1 MSTGIVGGGMVGS
14 GINIKQIALGGGAFG
29 PREVEQ
35 MTQAMGE
42 DPIAHR
48 QLREAVAELESSEDR
63 SPAAAVR
70 LGVCY
75 YLLGRYWNSVE
86 TLKSGDGGALAL
98 FYLARSHFALE
109 QYEPAVEAYQAA
121 SKAGYESDVCALAQA
136 EALRAAGQA
145 PRALETLD
153 KLSGAVEQ
161 TAEYLY
167 QRGAT
172 VSALSGSPAEVIAL
186 FERAVAAD
194 PKHSGALFGLA
205 MENDRHGNDDA
216 AIELYERSIV
226 RYPAHVGSLLNLG
239 VLYEDRTQ
247 YDRALGCYQ
256 RILETYPNHP
266 RARLFLK
273 DVNAS
278 RDMFYDEDE
287 KRRRDRLS
295 QVMNVPVTDFE
306 LSVRSRNCLQKMG
319 VMTLGDLAKTS
330 EAELLASKNF
340 GETSLV
346 EIREMMD
353 AKGLSLGM
361 MAKETMTP
369 EPAYEP
375 EVMTPDEAAL
385 LDRPIS
391 DLNLSVRA
399 RKCMVRLGINTV
411 AELVRRTG
419 DDLLEC
425 KNFGV
430 TSLNEVREKLTIKNL
445 KLRGD

>member
-1 MSTGIVGGGMVGS
+1 MSIGTVAGT
-14 GINIKQIALGGGAFG
+14 NIKQIALGGGTFG

-35 MTQAMGE
+35 MTGALSD
-42 DPIAHR
+42 DPLSHR
-48 QLREAVAELESSEDR
+48 LLREAVGEMEASEDR

-75 YLLGRYWNSVE
+75 FLLGRYAQAID
-86 TLKSGDGGALAL
+86 TLRKGDGGALAL
-98 FYLARSHFALE
+98 FYLARAHTAME
-109 QYEPAVEAYQAA
+109 QFDQAIESYQAA
-121 SKAGYESDVCALAQA
+121 ARAGYDSDTCALARA
-136 EALRAAGQA
+136 EVLRVSGNAAG
-145 PRALETLD
+145 ALEVLD

-172 VSALSGSPAEVIAL
+172 VSALSGNPSEVVAL
-186 FERAVAAD
+186 FERAVAID
-194 PKHSGALFGLA
+194 PKHAGALFGLA
-205 MENDRHGNDDA
+205 MENDRHGNDDT
-216 AIELYERSIV
+216 AIELYERSV
-226 RYPAHVGSLLNLG
+226 ARFPAFVGSLLNLG
-239 VLYEDRTQ
+239 ILYEDRNQ

-256 RILETYPNHP
+256 RILDVFPNHP
-266 RARLFLK
+266 RARLYLK

-287 KRRRDRLS
+287 RRKRDRLG
-295 QVMNVPVTDFE
+295 QVLSVPVTDFE

-319 VMTLGDLAKTS
+319 IMTLGDLARTT
-330 EAELLASKNF
+330 ETDLLNSKNF

-353 AKGLSLGM
+353 AKGLALGM
-361 MAKETMTP
+361 FAKEAAPP
-369 EPAYEP
+369 EPVYEP
-375 EVMTPDEAAL
+375 EVVTPDEQAL
-385 LDRPIS
+385 LDRPIA
-391 DLNLSVRA
+391 DLQLSVRA
-399 RKCMVRLGINTV
+399 RKCMVRLGITTV

-430 TSLNEVREKLTIKNL
+430 TSLNEVREKLTAKGL

>member
-1 MSTGIVGGGMVGS
+1 MSTGIVGGGVVGS

-48 QLREAVAELESSEDR
+48 QLREAVSELESSEDR

-109 QYEPAVEAYQAA
+109 QYDQAVEAYQAA
-121 SKAGYESDVCALAQA
+121 AKAGYESDVCALAQA
-136 EALRAAGQA
+136 EALRAASQA
-145 PRALETLD
+145 PKALETLD

-266 RARLFLK
+266 RARLYLK

-319 VMTLGDLAKTS
+319 IMTLGDLAKTS

-361 MAKETMTP
+361 MAKETMAP
-369 EPAYEP
+369 EPVYEP

-399 RKCMVRLGINTV
+399 RKCMVRLGINTI